1 MRIVLKWGGLL
12 AAFWLVTAG
21 SLPAAAHGGVDMQND
36 VCRMKVGPYAMHFT
50 GYQPERAVSQ
60 EFCED
65 IPYEGKAIIV
75 LDEVDKKL
83 REMPFEFRVLK
94 DVKNL
99 GVTAQLEQLGS
110 KEDIE
115 SATID
120 LHEFKVYPQ
129 GTLNFELN
137 FEKGH
142 YIGLVTLKDDSAN
155 QEYHCVFPFSVGY
168 GLKLTFLQYVE
179 IAAGILIVGGLI
191 LAGLMRHRLK
201 RANA

>member
-1 MRIVLKWGGLL
+1 MSKVFKLGGLFGAL
-12 AAFWLVTAG
+12 CLMTGG

-36 VCRMKVGPYAMHFT
+36 VCRMKVGPYSMHFT
-50 GYQPERAVSQ
+50 GYQPERAVSK

-110 KEDIE
+110 KEDID

-120 LHEFKVYPQ
+120 LHEFKVYPL
-129 GTLNFELN
+129 GTLNFELE
-137 FEKGH
+137 FEKGN
-142 YIGLVTLKDDSAN
+142 YIGLVTLRDEFAN
-155 QEYHCVFPFSVGY
+155 EVYHCVFPFSVGY
-168 GLKLTFLQYVE
+168 GLKFTMLQYLE
-179 IAAGILIVGGLI
+179 IAAGVLIIAGLI
-191 LAGLMRHRLK
+191 FAGLARRSHK
-201 RANA
+201 QVQS